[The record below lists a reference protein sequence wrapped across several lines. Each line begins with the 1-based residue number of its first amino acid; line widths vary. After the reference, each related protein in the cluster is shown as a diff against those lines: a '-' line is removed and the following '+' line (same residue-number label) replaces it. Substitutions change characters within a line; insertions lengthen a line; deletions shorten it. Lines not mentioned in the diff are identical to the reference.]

1 MDHDIQFVFPD
12 PYDFIITLNLAD
24 VTGVSLSPDDGNQLV
39 VVHIKNNSDLVLSL
53 KSRKNEDLTGELIG
67 VLTAHFD
74 KAFGRSLSVRVSNE
88 LEATTGQGS
97 GKRHGRTGSWNGGE
111 FILMF

>member
-1 MDHDIQFVFPD
+1 ML
-12 PYDFIITLNLAD
+12 TLNLAD

-88 LEATTGQGS
+88 LAILSGCISKGLTANGPISNLLVEAA
-97 GKRHGRTGSWNGGE
+97 NGAR
-111 FILMF
+111 LRKQSQ